1 MDNDLREET
10 DSDVSAEFFN
20 KQGSGAKHAVL
31 VDNQTSNMFERT
43 IESAADAPSDELCP
57 HIDDGHD
64 DEASEIYTKG
74 QFVNEGFGKRP
85 RRGDLFL
92 QKVQ

>member
-20 KQGSGAKHAVL
+20 KQGRGAKHAVF

-43 IESAADAPSDELCP
+43 IESAADAPLGELCP
-57 HIDDGHD
+57 HNEDEHD
-64 DEASEIYTKG
+64 EEASEIYTKG
-74 QFVNEGFGKRP
+74 
-85 RRGDLFL
+85 
-92 QKVQ
+92 